1 MNQICQFIT
10 AGAANRLKDIP
21 IPISNNDVAAR
32 FTVND
37 FAPNFSSKMKIT
49 LIKTKYYSHF
59 EQLLAL
65 QTLNAQ
71 KVENSA
77 SLIGRK
83 ELSLGDSEAFL
94 PFEEFIPLDEPAEED
109 DVEFGKQWI

>member
-10 AGAANRLKDIP
+10 AGAANRLKDIQ
-21 IPISNNDVAAR
+21 IPITNADVAAR

-59 EQLLAL
+59 
-65 QTLNAQ
+65 
-71 KVENSA
+71 
-77 SLIGRK
+77 
-83 ELSLGDSEAFL
+83 
-94 PFEEFIPLDEPAEED
+94 
-109 DVEFGKQWI
+109 

>member
-1 MNQICQFIT
+1 
-10 AGAANRLKDIP
+10 
-21 IPISNNDVAAR
+21 
-32 FTVND
+32 
-37 FAPNFSSKMKIT
+37 
-49 LIKTKYYSHF
+49 
-59 EQLLAL
+59 
-65 QTLNAQ
+65 LNAQ

-94 PFEEFIPLDEPAEED
+94 PFEEFIPLDEPAEEE